1 MSSNRKR
8 KRKQPPTDEGAVL
21 AALQARSHQ
30 IATTWYEGVDLQYLG
45 VNLGRCLDYSMIQ
58 NVNNAILNAM
68 RGHDG

>member
-1 MSSNRKR
+1 M
-8 KRKQPPTDEGAVL
+8 L